1 MDRLP
6 RWADVA
12 LVPLISL
19 LLAAVVAAVVLLVAI
34 VAVTLWQ
41 GARIKR
47 ALAEV
52 EERQGKD
59 NG

>member
-1 MDRLP
+1 MMPDLGKY
-6 RWADVA
+6 AF
-12 LVPLISL
+12 
-19 LLAAVVAAVVLLVAI
+19 AVRASYGASVVLLVAI

>member
-1 MDRLP
+1 MMPDLGKY
-6 RWADVA
+6 AFAV
-12 LVPLISL
+12 
-19 LLAAVVAAVVLLVAI
+19 LASDGASVVLLVAI

>member
-1 MDRLP
+1 MMPDLGKY
-6 RWADVA
+6 AFAV
-12 LVPLISL
+12 
-19 LLAAVVAAVVLLVAI
+19 LASYGASVVLLAAI

>member
-1 MDRLP
+1 MMPELGKY
-6 RWADVA
+6 AFAV
-12 LVPLISL
+12 
-19 LLAAVVAAVVLLVAI
+19 LASYGASVVLLVAI

>member
-1 MDRLP
+1 MMPDLGKY
-6 RWADVA
+6 AFAV
-12 LVPLISL
+12 
-19 LLAAVVAAVVLLVAI
+19 LASYGASVVLLVAI

-41 GARIKR
+41 GSRIKR